1 MKNLI
6 IILLFVISNTVISQN
21 IFTEYYPSNE
31 NYRALRVKEDFNGNF
46 VISGYKDI
54 VSLGR
59 GKPYAFKVSNTG
71 QKLDSMTYFSDI
83 PFDWYFHDVLIDST
97 TYYFIGY
104 SGDWK
109 TAGFGPNDSSMFL
122 LKTDYNLN
130 HIDTNY
136 YSIVDN
142 HDIGYSTSKFD
153 LNGNIITA
161 GYYFSANGRK
171 GSFINKIDKN
181 GDLINSSFITPD
193 SNRMFINIMIDSDAY
208 YLFSF
213 RMGGIFPRLLY
224 KYDTLLNLTDTYI
237 IPPNVT
243 QYYSPIK
250 FNTNEYFTSG
260 TTMSNEVLTPSYQK
274 FAIIKSTIEG
284 VLLDSLEFGVLN
296 YTNYPAFYDAL
307 CMQNGNLFFAG
318 SVYNNKWTIPPYG
331 EDEPSNLY
339 IAKIDTSLNIIWE
352 KLIGGDAYYSA
363 MNVIATSD
371 GGILMMA
378 SRNDLNDNKNN
389 LDIILIKMDTDGN
402 ITWTQEFELPKAEL
416 LVYPNPAENILN
428 IKIPSNIQINNC
440 NVLIYNNLGQNVFS
454 QTIND
459 NETSIDISRLK
470 KGVHILVI
478 ESKDGWKKTT
488 KFIKY

>member
-6 IILLFVISNTVISQN
+6 IIILLTISNIVISQN
-21 IFTEYYPSNE
+21 IFTQYYPSSE
-31 NYRALRVKEDFNGNF
+31 NYGSLRVKEDFNGDF

-54 VSLGR
+54 VTLER
-59 GKPYAFKVSNTG
+59 RKPNVFKVSSTG
-71 QKLDSMTYFSDI
+71 QKLDSMTFFSDI
-83 PFDWYFHDVLIDST
+83 TLDWYFHDVLIDST
-97 TYYFIGY
+97 SYYFIGY
-104 SGDWK
+104 SADLK
-109 TAGFGPNDSSMFL
+109 TAGYGPNDSSMFL
-122 LKTDYNLN
+122 LKTDYYLN
-130 HIDTNY
+130 PIDTNY
-136 YSIVDN
+136 YSIVN
-142 HDIGYSTSKFD
+142 NQDISLSTSKFD
-153 LNGNIITA
+153 INENIITA
-161 GYYFSANGRK
+161 GYYYTINGRF
-171 GSFINKIDKN
+171 GSFINKINKN
-181 GDLINSSFITPD
+181 GDLINSSLIPPD
-193 SNRMFINIMIDSDAY
+193 SNRFFLNIMIDPDSY
-208 YLFSF
+208 YVFSH
-213 RMGGIFPRLLY
+213 IFSGMKPRLIF
-224 KYDTLLNLTDTYI
+224 KYDTLLNLLDTYV
-237 IPPNVT
+237 IPPNALN
-243 QYYSPIK
+243 YYSPIK
-250 FNTNEYFTSG
+250 YGNNEYFTSG
-260 TTMSNEVLTPSYQK
+260 FTYSNEILVPSYKK

-284 VLLDSLEFGVLN
+284 VLLDSLGFGVHNL
-296 YTNYPAFYDAL
+296 TNYPAFYDAL

-389 LDIILIKMDTDGN
+389 LDIILIKMDTNGN
-402 ITWTQEFELPKAEL
+402 IAWTQEFELPKAEL

-428 IKIPSNIQINNC
+428 IKIPSNIQVNNC

-470 KGVHILVI
+470 KGVHILIV

>member
-6 IILLFVISNTVISQN
+6 IIILLTISNIVVSQN
-21 IFTEYYPSNE
+21 IFTQYYPSDV
-31 NYRALRVKEDFNGNF
+31 NYRAYRVKEDFNGDF

-59 GKPYAFKVSNTG
+59 FKPYTFKVSNTG
-71 QKLDSMTYFSDI
+71 LKLDSMTYFSEI
-83 PFDWYFHDVLIDST
+83 PLDWYFQDVLIDST
-97 TYYFIGY
+97 IYYFIGY
-104 SGDWK
+104 NGDWK

-130 HIDTNY
+130 PIDTHY

-142 HDIGYSTSKFD
+142 HDIVYSTSKFD
-153 LNGNIITA
+153 LNENIITA
-161 GYYFSANGRK
+161 GYYFSTNGRL
-171 GSFINKIDKN
+171 GSFINKVTKN

-208 YLFSF
+208 YIFSH
-213 RMGGIFPRLLY
+213 RHSSIKPRLLY
-224 KYDTLLNLTDTYI
+224 KYDTLLNFAGTYV
-237 IPPNVT
+237 IPRNVT

-250 FNTNEYFTSG
+250 SNNDEYFTSG
-260 TTMSNEVLTPSYQK
+260 YTFEDEFS
-274 FAIIKSTIEG
+274 IIKSTIEG
-284 VLLDSLEFGVLN
+284 VLLDSLIFGPQNFIV
-296 YTNYPAFYDAL
+296 YPAFYDAL
-307 CMQNGNLFFAG
+307 CMQNGNLYFVGNA
-318 SVYNNKWTIPPYG
+318 YNGQTYPPYG
-331 EDEPSNLY
+331 ENQPSKLY

-402 ITWTQEFELPKAEL
+402 IAWTQEFELPKAEL

-428 IKIPSNIQINNC
+428 IKIPSNIQVNNC
-440 NVLIYNNLGQNVFS
+440 NVLIYNNLGQNVFI

-470 KGVHILVI
+470 KGVHILIV